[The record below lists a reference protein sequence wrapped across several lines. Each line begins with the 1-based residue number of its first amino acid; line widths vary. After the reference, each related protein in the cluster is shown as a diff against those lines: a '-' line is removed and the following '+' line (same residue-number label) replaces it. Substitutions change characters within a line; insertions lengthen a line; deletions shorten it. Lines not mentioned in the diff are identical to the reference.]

1 MYSQG
6 DKHFDDTRG
15 NNILSSSST
24 FMLDSDAALQLCIET
39 LLLQNAN
46 TNHVEDDS
54 AEYSEKQPHSTLLA
68 RALEIIP
75 LLKSTKDL
83 VTSLSGILYKV
94 KNKLKK
100 KKTKEKNPHQNK
112 EKESLKYASSLRCH
126 LNDRLR
132 IPQKFGK
139 VIFFQFC

>member
-1 MYSQG
+1 M
-6 DKHFDDTRG
+6 
-15 NNILSSSST
+15 NNVLSSSST

-54 AEYSEKQPHSTLLA
+54 AECSKRQPHSTLLA

-94 KNKLKK
+94 KEIKEKGKTKKQHNRRRRKK
-100 KKTKEKNPHQNK
+100 KNP
-112 EKESLKYASSLRCH
+112 
-126 LNDRLR
+126 
-132 IPQKFGK
+132 
-139 VIFFQFC
+139 

>member
-1 MYSQG
+1 
-6 DKHFDDTRG
+6 
-15 NNILSSSST
+15 
-24 FMLDSDAALQLCIET
+24 MLDSDAALQLCIET

-54 AEYSEKQPHSTLLA
+54 AEHSEKQPHSTLLA

-94 KNKLKK
+94 KKFLKNKTKK
-100 KKTKEKNPHQNK
+100 KKQHTKPKK
-112 EKESLKYASSLRCH
+112 
-126 LNDRLR
+126 
-132 IPQKFGK
+132 IPEEC
-139 VIFFQFC
+139 I

>member
-1 MYSQG
+1 
-6 DKHFDDTRG
+6 
-15 NNILSSSST
+15 
-24 FMLDSDAALQLCIET
+24 MLDSDAALQLCIET

-94 KNKLKK
+94 KNNNNKK
-100 KKTKEKNPHQNK
+100 RQNK
-112 EKESLKYASSLRCH
+112 KPTRQNKQKESLKYASNLKCH
-126 LNDRLR
+126 LNDRL
-132 IPQKFGK
+132 IILQKFEK

>member
-6 DKHFDDTRG
+6 DKHFDDTG
-15 NNILSSSST
+15 ENNILSSSST

-100 KKTKEKNPHQNK
+100 KRQKRKTHTKTRKKNP
-112 EKESLKYASSLRCH
+112 
-126 LNDRLR
+126 
-132 IPQKFGK
+132 
-139 VIFFQFC
+139 